1 MAGSSVWS
9 IFIMCEQKNHKSADI
24 EALADG
30 NLKDGEAKSI
40 EAYIRKDIK
49 ALDQMFSLA
58 RLNTALRKA
67 KNAAY
72 SDDKLSDKLSKLKK
86 K

>member
-1 MAGSSVWS
+1 
-9 IFIMCEQKNHKSADI
+9 MCEQKNHKSADI